1 MPFSLINEVS
11 GFDMKIIIQL
21 HLQAFFRDIIVH

>member
-1 MPFSLINEVS
+1 MPFSLIYEVS

-21 HLQAFFRDIIVH
+21 HLQAFSVIL